1 MNDGDSAHWKEVSE
15 WRSEARQQP
24 EIASDFQVSRSFRE
38 EMLRLGSSNTIF
50 GDKED
55 GIRVAGQPVFQQW
68 HHVAATATGPAETIR
83 LLVFSLT
90 LFSIE
95 YLKWL
100 TFQLRKP
107 LIVSHLSHVCV
118 LMQAL
123 GRGVDRSKMPGARKE
138 DLQRWERNY
147 IPRLI

>member
-15 WRSEARQQP
+15 WTNEAKQQP
-24 EIASDFQVSRSFRE
+24 EVASGFQVSRSFRG
-38 EMLRLGSSNTIF
+38 EMLPLGSSSPIF
-50 GDKED
+50 GDKGD

-68 HHVAATATGPAETIR
+68 HHVAATATGPAETMR

-107 LIVSHLSHVCV
+107 LTVSHLSHVCV
-118 LMQAL
+118 RMRAL

-147 IPRLI
+147 IPHLI

>member
-15 WRSEARQQP
+15 WRSKARQQP
-24 EIASDFQVSRSFRE
+24 GIASDFQVSRSFRE
-38 EMLRLGSSNTIF
+38 EMLRLGSSSPIF
-50 GDKED
+50 GDKGD
-55 GIRVAGQPVFQQW
+55 GIGAAGRPVFQQW

-107 LIVSHLSHVCV
+107 LIVSHLSHVYV
-118 LMQAL
+118 RMRAL
-123 GRGVDRSKMPGARKE
+123 GRGVNSKMPGARKE

-147 IPRLI
+147 